1 MVRSNEQ
8 EVSDRWSID
17 PKLIPGLVVIIIF
30 IVVGLLFGLMKRDGV
45 KDEQQSSLNKN
56 NVTIPDNGKTSNIKG
71 DTQHSPNDSN

>member
-45 KDEQQSSLNKN
+45 KDEQQPSLNKN
-56 NVTIPDNGKTSNIKG
+56 AVINPEKSSTIKG
-71 DTQHSPNDSN
+71 DTQRP